1 MAEEDANGLTLKDRM
16 EIINRDEICYNLE
29 LVLSAMYEADR
40 TLAIGFQAD
49 NIMAMREAFRSVHGT
64 LQCARPVLWRG
75 MAGVDQALSPGVKS
89 QVPSWKKLFEK
100 AENAAQMT
108 ANVLQNHGIPTFS
121 KLFETGSALS
131 MANGDDCSCVRL
143 PSA

>member
-16 EIINRDEICYNLE
+16 EIRNRDEICYNLE
-29 LVLSAMYEADR
+29 IVLSAMYEADR

-49 NIMAMREAFRSVHGT
+49 NIMAMREAFRS
-64 LQCARPVLWRG
+64 
-75 MAGVDQALSPGVKS
+75 
-89 QVPSWKKLFEK
+89 VPSWKKLFEK

-121 KLFETGSALS
+121 KLFETGSALC
-131 MANGDDCSCVRL
+131 MANGDDCSCGL
-143 PSA
+143 HTDLGSEEF